1 MANYLDN
8 LPGFT
13 PSSDRLQYSSFDF
26 HGLFLANFQNGA
38 FDKPYPLTPDS
49 TRTGNYS
56 HSGVLRGGSG
66 KFLRII
72 QPAGAAEA
80 SFVLSVP
87 GGGAPVSSSVKPRI
101 AIVRVR

>member
-1 MANYLDN
+1 
-8 LPGFT
+8 
-13 PSSDRLQYSSFDF
+13 
-26 HGLFLANFQNGA
+26 
-38 FDKPYPLTPDS
+38 
-49 TRTGNYS
+49 
-56 HSGVLRGGSG
+56 VLRGGSG

-87 GGGAPVSSSVKPRI
+87 GGGTPVSSSVKPRI